1 MTSHQT
7 TQTMKPATA
16 AKKLGVYLEAT
27 PAEFQEGVVSRSELN
42 ALQADPPEWLQ
53 ELRRNGPHP
62 RPVVAAKLG
71 VSIAGLARGGV
82 TDPLT
87 TEQIDALKKDLPEW
101 LRKERATQAEV
112 RKEAARIK
120 EKNAERAGQPQRPR
134 SDLLL
139 STFGLDDAVGGPHP
153 TGMRTADSV
162 VSVRAASLAAG
173 PTLHGWLCDDAGRC
187 ASSGVRTDGFTLT
200 RRPGDD
206 CEKRVASSDVPHR
219 VCAPDR

>member
-71 VSIAGLARGGV
+71 ISISGLARGGV
-82 TDPLT
+82 TEALT
-87 TEQIDALKKDLPEW
+87 TEQIDALKKENPDW
-101 LRKERATQAEV
+101 LQRERATQAEV

-120 EKNAERAGQPQRPR
+120 EKNAEQGDQP
-134 SDLLL
+134 
-139 STFGLDDAVGGPHP
+139 
-153 TGMRTADSV
+153 
-162 VSVRAASLAAG
+162 
-173 PTLHGWLCDDAGRC
+173 
-187 ASSGVRTDGFTLT
+187 
-200 RRPGDD
+200 RRPH
-206 CEKRVASSDVPHR
+206 S
-219 VCAPDR
+219 